1 MPEIK
6 DEKTRSTEI
15 YLNFQKI
22 LRYLN
27 LGKGLKRRSP
37 GITGTQMRVL
47 SLFNEMEVINI
58 SEISREFDMSIQ
70 SANNIIRRLESIGYV
85 EISKNEKDKRI
96 SDVKLTPFGMERFD
110 EFRDSQMKTLNN
122 IINLIE
128 SSERDLLSA
137 AVNNVAV
144 ILAKGSE
151 KAAKTE
157 KASEDEL
164 SEEYFL

>member
-1 MPEIK
+1 MSEIK
-6 DEKTRSTEI
+6 DEQAHSTEI

-27 LGKGLKRRSP
+27 LGKGLKRRTP

-47 SLFNEMEVINI
+47 SLFNEKEVINI

-96 SDVKLTPFGMERFD
+96 SDIKLTPYGMERFD
-110 EFRDSQMKTLNN
+110 EFRDNQMKTLNN
-122 IINLIE
+122 IINLIDP
-128 SSERDLLSA
+128 SERELLGA
-137 AVNNVAV
+137 AVNNVAL
-144 ILAKGSE
+144 ILARGSE
-151 KAAKTE
+151 KVANK
-157 KASEDEL
+157 K
-164 SEEYFL
+164 

>member
-1 MPEIK
+1 MPKIK
-6 DEKTRSTEI
+6 DEQMPSTEI
-15 YLNFQKI
+15 YLKFQKI

-47 SLFNEMEVINI
+47 SLFNEKEVINI

-70 SANNIIRRLESIGYV
+70 SANNIVRRLESLGYV

-96 SDVKLTPFGMERFD
+96 SDIKLTPYGLERFNI
-110 EFRDSQMKTLNN
+110 FRDNQMKTLNT
-122 IINLIE
+122 IIDLIDP
-128 SSERDLLSA
+128 SERELLRA
-137 AVNNVAV
+137 AVNNAAL

-151 KAAKTE
+151 KAARKE
-157 KASEDEL
+157 SSSESEL
-164 SEEYFL
+164 SEEYLL